1 MKKAPQDMFRL
12 IIENK
17 YGESHIADDY
27 PKESRARTAAKMISS
42 KLQKCYIYDDKGNC
56 IDVYE

>member
-1 MKKAPQDMFRL
+1 MKKAPPTMFRL
-12 IIENK
+12 VIENK
-17 YGESHIADDY
+17 YGETHIADDY
-27 PKESRARTAAKMISS
+27 PKESRARTAANMIAS